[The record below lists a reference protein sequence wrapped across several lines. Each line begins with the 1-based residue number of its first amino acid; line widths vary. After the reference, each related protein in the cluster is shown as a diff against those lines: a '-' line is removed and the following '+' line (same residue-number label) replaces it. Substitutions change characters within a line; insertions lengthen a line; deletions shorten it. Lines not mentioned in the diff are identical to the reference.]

1 MKTSRSPTPF
11 PTSHIA
17 NEPPEEI
24 EEQIRQRA
32 YQLYYERGAEDGH
45 DLDDW
50 LQAETEVR
58 HKTKA
63 IAA

>member
-1 MKTSRSPTPF
+1 MKTSRSPTSSP
-11 PTSHIA
+11 PTKLQ
-17 NEPPEEI
+17 NDFPEELQ
-24 EEQIRQRA
+24 EQIRKRA
-32 YQLYYERGAEDGH
+32 YELYYERGAEDGH

-58 HKTKA
+58 QKNRA

>member
-1 MKTSRSPTPF
+1 MKTSRSPA
-11 PTSHIA
+11 TSPLSRMK

-24 EEQIRQRA
+24 EEQIRKRA
-32 YQLYYERGAEDGH
+32 YELYYERGAEDGH

-50 LQAETEVR
+50 LRAETEVR
-58 HKTKA
+58 GKAKA